1 MRETLMEKVYKNVEI
16 TYNGFEQKKKKPIMA
31 FNFLNLAKFILHR
44 FFPLFN
50 R

>member
-1 MRETLMEKVYKNVEI
+1 MRETLMEKVNKNVEI
-16 TYNGFEQKKKKPIMA
+16 TYNGFEQKKKPIMA